1 MSNKNKEISTLIA
14 REYDSRLEASVFS
27 YILDN
32 GIRQLSEVTEEEISN
47 LKGNGIMTANFVQA
61 LVRTAVKICKTY
73 TPMEIMEYIRIECNF
88 TPFPAPITLYKNDY
102 TVDDWSNLCCELD
115 ADEEEVEIKI
125 LAIKQ

>member
-1 MSNKNKEISTLIA
+1 MSNKNKEISNLIA
-14 REYDSRLEASVFS
+14 WEYDSRMEASVFS

-47 LKGNGIMTANFVQA
+47 LEGNGLMTANFVQA

-73 TPMEIMEYIRIECNF
+73 TPMEIMEYIRVECNF
-88 TPFPAPITLYKNDY
+88 TPFPAPVTLYKNDY

-125 LAIKQ
+125 LVIKQ